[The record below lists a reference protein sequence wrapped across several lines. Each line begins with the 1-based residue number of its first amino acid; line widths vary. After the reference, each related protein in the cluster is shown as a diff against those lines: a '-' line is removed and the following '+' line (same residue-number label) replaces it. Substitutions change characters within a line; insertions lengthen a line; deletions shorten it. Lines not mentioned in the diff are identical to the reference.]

1 MPSRTLFCRKCE
13 GHGRQIVLKGNVGPY
28 NDCHCKTVIVIPTFR
43 NYTTISITH
52 LVLKSV
58 QFQNGNIRL
67 RVYPKFIDVRQNAI
81 YRFDETMLN
90 PEMAFMVQEYGCSQ
104 NTISNISNASIPI
117 CQQHEYSRS
126 KLQNYISEQFNSS
139 WQGQGKNSDL
149 FLNQFENRCMPEFVA
164 MILNQCANSN
174 LSNSPVHI

>member
-28 NDCHCKTVIVIPTFR
+28 NDCHCKTEL
-43 NYTTISITH
+43 SQ
-52 LVLKSV
+52 SS
-58 QFQNGNIRL
+58 
-67 RVYPKFIDVRQNAI
+67 VRQNAI

-117 CQQHEYSRS
+117 CQQHEVS
-126 KLQNYISEQFNSS
+126 NVPI
-139 WQGQGKNSDL
+139 D
-149 FLNQFENRCMPEFVA
+149 NR
-164 MILNQCANSN
+164 LT
-174 LSNSPVHI
+174 